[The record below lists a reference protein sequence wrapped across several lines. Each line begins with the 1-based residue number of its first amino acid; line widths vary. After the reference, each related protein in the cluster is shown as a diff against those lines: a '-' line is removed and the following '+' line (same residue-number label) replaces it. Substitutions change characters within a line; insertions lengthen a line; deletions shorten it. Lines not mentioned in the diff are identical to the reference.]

1 MRRIGLV
8 VVLSLSLFAQLVAGA
23 QTLGKVPRVGVL
35 VPAESE
41 TPDEPNIATF
51 RRGLRDLGYIDG
63 QNIAVEYRWAHG
75 KTELYP
81 ELVAQLLGLNVDV
94 IVVGS
99 GPGAIAA
106 KGATK
111 TVPIVGVSMGGDPVG
126 AGLVASLARPGG
138 NLTGVSGLLGEGFA
152 GKWVELLK
160 QAAPRIT
167 RVWALRDARNPV
179 SARFLPDLR
188 AATEAL
194 GLKLEVV
201 AVRDLGELDGVFA
214 AMSKDRSSGLVVF
227 GEALFFPHRSHI
239 PELVAKYRLPTIY
252 EFKAFV
258 DAGGLMSYGWSL
270 PDLWRRAAVY
280 VDKILKGARPGDLPI
295 EQPTKFELAI
305 NLRAAKAIGLTISP
319 SVLGRADEIIQ

>member
-1 MRRIGLV
+1 
-8 VVLSLSLFAQLVAGA
+8 
-23 QTLGKVPRVGVL
+23 
-35 VPAESE
+35 
-41 TPDEPNIATF
+41 
-51 RRGLRDLGYIDG
+51 
-63 QNIAVEYRWAHG
+63 
-75 KTELYP
+75 
-81 ELVAQLLGLNVDV
+81 
-94 IVVGS
+94 
-99 GPGAIAA
+99 
-106 KGATK
+106 
-111 TVPIVGVSMGGDPVG
+111 MGGDPVG

-201 AVRDLGELDGVFA
+201 AVRDLGELDSVFA
-214 AMSKDRSSGLVVF
+214 TMSKDRSSGLVVF

-270 PDLWRRAAVY
+270 PDLWRRAAAY
-280 VDKILKGARPGDLPI
+280 VDKILKGAEPADLPV
-295 EQPTKFELAI
+295 EQPTKFELVI
-305 NLRAAKAIGLTISP
+305 NVKTAKALGVTIP
-319 SVLGRADEIIQ
+319 QALLIRADEIIQ